1 MIDRDV
7 GVTTEGTY
15 HVKRV
20 DTSADSTTYERR
32 SICPDCVYYVV
43 AQLAPDNL
51 K

>member
-1 MIDRDV
+1 MFWNRKV
-7 GVTTEGTY
+7 AKGK
-15 HVKRV
+15 HRFRLP
-20 DTSADSTTYERR
+20 TSADSTTYERR